1 MNQFF
6 PEIQKGLGFGF
17 MRLPRIGEQLDLE
30 RCCGLVDLY
39 LEAGFNYFDTA
50 HPYYQGKSEEAIR
63 HCLTS
68 RYPRERFVLA
78 NKLSD
83 PYFSTAEEVLPLFQ
97 LQLELCGDPT
107 SSFGLGSVTFT
118 AKTANGFLAMD
129 GNMREV
135 VLWAADGTWLG
146 AVEDSDLFGTYY
158 PWFATGDVMDDGSIL
173 VVMTEDRADGSA
185 MEAIAFKLSI
195 S

>member
-1 MNQFF
+1 MNRFF
-6 PEIQKGLGFGF
+6 PEIQKNFGFGF
-17 MRLPRIGEQLDLE
+17 MRLPEVDEKIDLE
-30 RCCGLVDLY
+30 ATCRMVDAFMA
-39 LEAGFNYFDTA
+39 AGFNYFDTA
-50 HPYYQGKSEEAIR
+50 HPYHHGQSETAIR
-63 HCLTS
+63 DCVAS
-68 RYPRERFVLA
+68 RYDRSRFVLA
-78 NKLSD
+78 NKLSGYCFD
-83 PYFSTAEEVLPLFQ
+83 TLEEIEPLFQ

-129 GNMREV
+129 GTMREV

-146 AVEDSDLFGTYY
+146 AVEDGDLFGTYY